1 MLSNV
6 ADLSDVLA
14 GMTRDGL
21 PVTPALAACTSPYIR
36 GHIRRFGRY
45 SLRRMDVPPPLNPG
59 PVPWHRRA
67 CDLATRMFNLP
78 LLRTSDDEHRW
89 SMGRQP
95 AAGNAR
101 GAVARGEATAPAPK
115 CGRRTSCVR
124 PVMQMPRKN
133 RAAAQTQ
140 GITNCATARRRIV
153 KIVNTQIVGT
163 GTVSLDVS
171 APWPELF
178 VPERLRRLLS
188 TAVHNQYR
196 CGAYCSR

>member
-1 MLSNV
+1 MTTNI
-6 ADLSDVLA
+6 A
-14 GMTRDGL
+14 GAWGRTR
-21 PVTPALAACTSPYIR
+21 R
-36 GHIRRFGRY
+36 
-45 SLRRMDVPPPLNPG
+45 
-59 PVPWHRRA
+59 
-67 CDLATRMFNLP
+67 LATREGLWLREKPQP
-78 LLRTSDDEHRW
+78 LHQS
-89 SMGRQP
+89 GRH
-95 AAGNAR
+95 
-101 GAVARGEATAPAPK
+101 
-115 CGRRTSCVR
+115 TSCVR
-124 PVMQMPRKN
+124 PIMQLPRKN

-196 CGAYCSR
+196 CGAYCSRLDPPLTRLSRSAARAGQSDPTPPSQAGSFPFVVDSCCQPVSINVDTAMGWSEPPAGAINGR